1 METTQS
7 KNVGSHMQDTSSHPS
22 PFGFF
27 DHIYCISLPRSKERK
42 KLASEHFKELGIE
55 NKVEWIFAEPPSGDF
70 SKTNF
75 KKAGILGASLSH
87 MRVIY
92 DSVSNMYSNCLIL
105 EDDVF
110 FIEDYFNR
118 MNIGLSQLPDD
129 WDVVYFGGS
138 PREKLIPIT
147 SQLSR
152 PGNKMLG
159 MIAYALNRKHQKII
173 LDKYFS
179 SITKKFPDCCADNIV
194 HSLNNTCN
202 SYVFDPYICETRNG
216 HSEVEGAHRAWQ
228 QHIRGYWEKASTRY
242 DSRN

>member
-1 METTQS
+1 MEKTQS
-7 KNVGSHMQDTSSHPS
+7 KNVGSHMKDTSNHPS

-92 DSVSNMYSNCLIL
+92 DSVSNMYSNCLVL

-110 FIEDYFNR
+110 FSKDYFNR
-118 MNIGLSQLPDD
+118 MNIGLSELPDD
-129 WDVVYFGGS
+129 WDILYLGGS
-138 PREKLIPIT
+138 PKDKLIPAS
-147 SQLSR
+147 SQLSK
-152 PGNKMLG
+152 PEDMLG
-159 MIAYALNRKHQKII
+159 AIAYAINLNYQKTI
-173 LDKYFS
+173 LKQYFKK
-179 SITKKFPDCCADNIV
+179 ITSNFPENCADNII
-194 HSLNNTCN
+194 HNLNNKCN
-202 SYVFDPYICETRNG
+202 SYTFDPYICETRNG
-216 HSEVEGAHRAWQ
+216 YSEVQDGQRSHQ
-228 QHIRGYWEKASTRY
+228 KHIRNLWTKASTRH

>member
-1 METTQS
+1 M
-7 KNVGSHMQDTSSHPS
+7 KNSLNHPT
-22 PFGFF
+22 PFSFF

-42 KLASEHFKELGIE
+42 KNMSEHFKELGIE

-87 MRVIY
+87 MRAIY

-110 FIEDYFNR
+110 FIKNYFNI
-118 MNIGLSQLPDD
+118 MNIGLSELPDD

-159 MIAYALNRKHQKII
+159 MVAYALNRKHQKII

-179 SITKKFPDCCADNIV
+179 SITKKFPDCCADNIC
-194 HSLNNTCN
+194 HSLNDTCN
-202 SYVFDPYICETRNG
+202 SYIFDPYICETRNG
-216 HSEVEGAHRAWQ
+216 HSEVEMGQRSHQ
-228 QHIRGYWEKASTRY
+228 KYIRDLWIKASTKHMLY
-242 DSRN
+242 KN